1 MAVAAARTGLARA
14 GAPGSRRL
22 ASCPQVSPQI
32 DREGNGTVSPRFL
45 NRNPRNL
52 ERLALASRD
61 KGWCGVWPG
70 RDFWHRFWPHSAA
83 PGSSW
88 WSSHLQLSVRR
99 TQHHIDAFV
108 ESAEGKVV
116 ISASTK
122 EWAIKKHLHAT
133 RGPTAARNLAL
144 VLSHRCLEAGLGL
157 VHFRCL
163 PWEFRS
169 ETIQLFREA
178 LKDSG
183 LVLSEPR
190 CVFQRTEGG
199 GEK

>member
-70 RDFWHRFWPHSAA
+70 RDFWHR
-83 PGSSW
+83 
-88 WSSHLQLSVRR
+88 LSVRR